1 MCFLVQL
8 VKETLLRQKTGVQA
22 PHGSSLNCTA
32 PPHKKEAKMDP
43 HLQNIRDG
51 QAERKR
57 QRSKGGTKGSGCGLK
72 PIGGRV
78 PTGSGWILKRSL
90 PNKSN
95 RS

>member
-43 HLQNIRDG
+43 HLQNYPHTSETD
-51 QAERKR
+51 R
-57 QRSKGGTKGSGCGLK
+57 QRGRDREDRGGQMEA
-72 PIGGRV
+72 V
-78 PTGSGWILKRSL
+78 AD
-90 PNKSN
+90 
-95 RS
+95 